1 MIKLTDLITEALPPT
16 IKGKSD
22 SSARKHFGD
31 ARELSV
37 RKLNRLADDVDFMTY
52 KQEPEQQHIG
62 AMKHFVTSIEK
73 LERDF
78 DRLKAK
84 LK

>member
-1 MIKLTDLITEALPPT
+1 MIKLKELIVEALPPT

-37 RKLNRLADDVDFMTY
+37 RKLNRLADDVDFMTH
-52 KQEPEQQHIG
+52 KQEPEQNHIA
-62 AMKHFVTSIEK
+62 AMKHFVTNIEK